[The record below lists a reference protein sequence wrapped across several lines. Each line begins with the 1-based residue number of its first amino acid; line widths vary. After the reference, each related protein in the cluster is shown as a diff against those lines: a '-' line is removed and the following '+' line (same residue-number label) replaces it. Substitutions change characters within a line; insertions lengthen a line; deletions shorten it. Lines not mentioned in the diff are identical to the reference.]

1 MATSS
6 ISATD
11 IKNMALRMLG
21 DDTCTDVEYTA
32 GTLRRAQIAN
42 EFYAQALYTVE
53 SEHPWNFNTKRA
65 TLFAY
70 QLPASDITL
79 DSSVVGPATV
89 TDTNSVFLPTDVGRE
104 IRAVSGGGVG
114 EITAFTAAD
123 EVTIDITSG
132 FSSLTYLST
141 EWRLYYPFPVW
152 DDGNASRQI
161 AVPADCLRI
170 WRIQDNTDYQVEQGY
185 IVVARDSLNCRYSRQ
200 EPDTTLLPRQVVLTV
215 ATFLAA
221 IMAEPI
227 TGQNAKGDFFLKKYQ
242 VQLQRA
248 KGIDAQEGTPELLEV
263 NALIDV
269 R

>member
-21 DDTCTDVEYTA
+21 DDTCTDLEYTA

-42 EFYAQALYTVE
+42 EFYANALYTVQA
-53 SEHPWNFNTKRA
+53 EHPWNFNTKRA
-65 TLFAY
+65 TLLAY
-70 QLPASDITL
+70 QTPASDITL
-79 DSSVVGPATV
+79 DALTV
-89 TDTNSVFLPTDVGRE
+89 AANVTNTASVFLPTDVGRQ
-104 IRAVSGGGVG
+104 IRAVTGGGIGTIV
-114 EITAFTAAD
+114 AFNAAND
-123 EVTIDITSG
+123 VDITISSG
-132 FSSLTYLST
+132 FSSLTYLSG
-141 EWRLYYPFPVW
+141 EWRLYYPFPAW
-152 DDGNASRQI
+152 NDGTATRQI
-161 AVPADCLRI
+161 AIPGDCLRV

-185 IVVARDSLNCRYSRQ
+185 IVVAQDSLNVRYSRQ
-200 EPDTTLLPRQVVLTV
+200 EPDTTLLPRQVVLSV

-227 TGQNAKGDFFLKKYQ
+227 TGQNAKADAFLKKYQ

-248 KGIDAQEGTPELLEV
+248 KGIDAQEGTPEILEV

>member
-21 DDTCTDVEYTA
+21 DDTCTDAEFTA

-42 EFYAQALYTVE
+42 EFYAQALYTVQA
-53 SEHPWNFNTKRA
+53 EHPWNFNTKRA
-65 TLFAY
+65 TLYAY
-70 QLPASDITL
+70 QTPASDITL
-79 DSSVVGPATV
+79 DALTVAANV
-89 TDTNSVFLPTDVGRE
+89 TDTASVFLPTDVGRQ
-104 IRAVSGGGVG
+104 IRAVTGGGIG
-114 EITAFTAAD
+114 TIATFNAAND
-123 EVTIDITSG
+123 VDVTISSSFG
-132 FSSLTYLST
+132 SLTYLSG
-141 EWRLYYPFPVW
+141 EWRLYYPFPAW
-152 DDGNASRQI
+152 GETRQI
-161 AVPADCLRI
+161 AIPGDCLRV
-170 WRIQDNTDYQVEQGY
+170 WRIEDNLDYQVEQGY
-185 IVVARDSLNCRYSRQ
+185 IVLSQDTLNCRYSRQ
-200 EPDTTLLPRQVVLTV
+200 EPDTTLMPRQVVLAV

-227 TGQNAKGDFFLKKYQ
+227 TGQNAKADAFLKKYQ

-248 KGIDAQEGTPELLEV
+248 KGIDAQEGTPETLEV